1 MKTFL
6 NLAKK
11 AFKQGSDIYGE
22 KIIGYV
28 SSKLEQDF
36 FKKNHYTIT
45 LKLMQSNGQ
54 KCSAGVGFDLISQRK
69 GQSDKSFCQ
78 QYKCEPSPYGYYLS
92 VISGHRVF
100 TVPVTE
106 EMLDEFPMGLNKKP
120 LDTYSIEE
128 LESRVLELKK
138 QEFNSAVYKANRDIF
153 KLRHSLG
160 LKDILVNVSDL
171 EYRIKTEEDNTNKL
185 SNELPF

>member
-11 AFKQGSDIYGE
+11 AFKEGSNIYGE
-22 KIIGYV
+22 KITGYV

-36 FKKNHYTIT
+36 FQKNLYSIT
-45 LKLMQSNGQ
+45 LRLMQSDGH
-54 KCSAGVGFDLISQRK
+54 KCSTMIGFKLVHKRETENKYFSEA
-69 GQSDKSFCQ
+69 
-78 QYKCEPSPYGYYLS
+78 YNCEPSPYCYYFH
-92 VISGHRVF
+92 VISGHTVF

-138 QEFNSAVYKANRDIF
+138 QKFNSAVYKVNNDIF
-153 KLRHSLG
+153 KLRDSLG
-160 LKDILVNVSDL
+160 LKDVLVNVSDL
-171 EYRIKTEEDNTNKL
+171 KYRIKTEEDNALNVSKD
-185 SNELPF
+185 LPF

>member
-11 AFKQGSDIYGE
+11 AFKEGSNIYGE
-22 KIIGYV
+22 KITGYV

-36 FKKNHYTIT
+36 FQKNLYSIT
-45 LKLMQSNGQ
+45 LRLMQSDGH
-54 KCSAGVGFDLISQRK
+54 KCNTGVGFELISQRK
-69 GQSDKSFCQ
+69 GQSDKSFFQ
-78 QYKCEPSPYGYYLS
+78 QYKCQPSPYGYYLN
-92 VISGHRVF
+92 VISGHTVF
-100 TVPVTE
+100 TVPVTK

-138 QEFNSAVYKANRDIF
+138 QKFNSAVYKANNDIF

-160 LKDILVNVSDL
+160 LKDVLVNVSDL
-171 EYRIKTEEDNTNKL
+171 KYRIKTEEDNALNVSKD
-185 SNELPF
+185 LPF